1 MSLWTLWYR
10 LTSPKDFTYVAS
22 ACIPWLTVSCLLCL
36 AYGLF
41 ASLYLAPADYQQGD
55 AFRIIYVH
63 VPCAFVSLLIYGALT
78 IAALTS
84 LVWRVK
90 LANVFVDAAAP
101 TGAALTLLA
110 LVTGSLWGKP
120 MWGTWWIWDA
130 RLTSELLLLF
140 IYCGIMALKNAFPDK
155 RQGNVFKNTFVLIGS
170 VNLPIIHYSVAWW
183 NTLHQGSTFK
193 LLGPSK
199 IAPAMSQP
207 LTVMLLAFCL
217 YAALVIL
224 LNMRNAVLLECHRAR
239 WVGTWLTKRD
249 S

>member
-10 LTSPKDFTYVAS
+10 LTSPKGFTYFAT
-22 ACIPWLTVSCLLCL
+22 ACIPWLALGCLLTL
-36 AYGLF
+36 AYGLV
-41 ASLYLAPADYQQGD
+41 AGLYVAPADYQQED

-63 VPCAFVSLLIYGALT
+63 VPCAFVSLLIYSALT
-78 IAALTS
+78 VAAITC

-90 LANVFVDAAAP
+90 LANTFVDAAAP
-101 TGAALTLLA
+101 VGAALTLLA

-155 RQGNVFKNTFVLIGS
+155 RQGSVFKNAFVVIGS

-183 NTLHQGSTFK
+183 NTLHQGSTFT

-199 IAPAMSQP
+199 IAPVMSQP
-207 LTVMLLAFCL
+207 LTVMLVAFSL
-217 YAALVIL
+217 YAALMVL
-224 LNMRNAVLLECHRAR
+224 LNMRNAVLLECQRAR
-239 WVGTWLTKRD
+239 WVSAWLAKRKR
-249 S
+249 

>member
-1 MSLWTLWYR
+1 M
-10 LTSPKDFTYVAS
+10 A
-22 ACIPWLTVSCLLCL
+22 
-36 AYGLF
+36 G
-41 ASLYLAPADYQQGD
+41 LYLAPADYQQGD
-55 AFRIIYVH
+55 GFRIIYVH
-63 VPCAFVSLLIYGALT
+63 VPSAFVSLLIYGGLTLGAL
-78 IAALTS
+78 AS

-101 TGAALTLLA
+101 IGAAFTLLA

-155 RQGNVFKNTFVLIGS
+155 AQGSFFKNVFVLIGS
-170 VNLPIIHYSVAWW
+170 VNLPIIHFSVTWW
-183 NTLHQGSTFK
+183 NTLHQGSTFR

-199 IAPAMSQP
+199 MAPLMARP
-207 LTVMLLAFCL
+207 LGVMIVAFVV
-217 YAALVIL
+217 YFAWLVLIK
-224 LNMRNAVLLECHRAR
+224 MRTSVLLECRKTR
-239 WVGTWLTKRD
+239 WANDFVRQKNRGSR